1 MIVCVE
7 LFFFCQFRQNKH
19 TCRFKIIVQFP
30 SISDTCVRLSFN
42 STDRHLS
49 IHFEKAEH
57 HNLTNKNIYWVQYR
71 SDFCFSLFYY
81 FSIFAHWKLVLPTC
95 TARFAIQC
103 WMVIMKSNQYKTGY
117 QFSFSKC
124 VFYYFVNVSF
134 FTENTA

>member
-1 MIVCVE
+1 MAQSSAKKLIISLIVCVE
-7 LFFFCQFRQNKH
+7 FFFCKFRQNKH

-71 SDFCFSLFYY
+71 SDFCFQLILLFFYICPLKT
-81 FSIFAHWKLVLPTC
+81 SITNLYCKIHDTMLDGDHEK
-95 TARFAIQC
+95 
-103 WMVIMKSNQYKTGY
+103 
-117 QFSFSKC
+117 
-124 VFYYFVNVSF
+124 
-134 FTENTA
+134 